1 MLFGDDQVHVGIPLL
16 LIFLISCCLL
26 CFFRMFSRFYLLWSN
41 ILLSQWG
48 FLFLYTPC
56 AVTTSSVVCGES
68 VCIYLY
74 IDASSAPK
82 LLNSLC
88 CFQWLSCTVLTFLLD
103 SLIPNY
109 VDILQRG
116 CWFFPASGL
125 YVYAFFFWHLPFLK
139 YLCLPL
145 HLVDL
150 YSRYSFL
157 LFCVPYFLRYK

>member
-1 MLFGDDQVHVGIPLL
+1 MKNCLIYFLVYHLGAVVYDKTVLKAICVKFHIEYFDIYLNSKLCSSFHILKSTLFFFSLLIFVLMLFGDDQVHVGIPLL

-88 CFQWLSCTVLTFLLD
+88 CF
-103 SLIPNY
+103 
-109 VDILQRG
+109 
-116 CWFFPASGL
+116 
-125 YVYAFFFWHLPFLK
+125 
-139 YLCLPL
+139 
-145 HLVDL
+145 
-150 YSRYSFL
+150 
-157 LFCVPYFLRYK
+157 